1 METLYDRDS
10 SMVLFLK
17 MMDFVRILYMIK
29 KKKIT
34 NLILIEFRIE

>member
-17 MMDFVRILYMIK
+17 MMDFVRILYKIK
-29 KKKIT
+29 KKKIM

>member
-17 MMDFVRILYMIK
+17 MMDFVRILYKIK

-34 NLILIEFRIE
+34 NL